1 MVSMSN
7 NSNISYTLDQYSYPD
22 MVGITDEEIFKGWS
36 LEKELDKQWEALKAI
51 ARQCSQ
57 EMKMNE
63 EVNKTTS
70 QYPSCGKVETKMKT
84 KMKTKVEIKKR
95 VTFSLNTKKHDGLN
109 PVNYW
114 LDLIIWKAMN
124 DGVINSVDDLLNHTK
139 GAHHL
144 LKAIRL
150 KIHNMRTEL
159 KLSQEVNVLPQGGGH
174 QIKLKQRN
182 RRALRK
188 VEELLNRAI
197 ITV

>member
-70 QYPSCGKVETKMKT
+70 QYPSCGKVET

-197 ITV
+197 ITS